1 MAFKLNEKTLEPEN
15 GDYIE
20 FLKEIEKGNARVQGL
35 TVTVSDETP
44 GMVAVRR
51 ANELSGDDSSAVTP
65 AKKTNKSIVFASL
78 FMGIGLLLTL
88 FGVLFIASGMLEPSL
103 QNLIP
108 IGMFATFGGLVCT
121 LSNRQKLERLKRLEQ
136 QKSSNNQ
143 NNQS

>member
-51 ANELSGDDSSAVTP
+51 ANELSREDSSA
-65 AKKTNKSIVFASL
+65 AA
-78 FMGIGLLLTL
+78 
-88 FGVLFIASGMLEPSL
+88 
-103 QNLIP
+103 Q
-108 IGMFATFGGLVCT
+108 
-121 LSNRQKLERLKRLEQ
+121 LKRPIRA
-136 QKSSNNQ
+136 
-143 NNQS
+143 